1 MKKVF
6 STFILISCVLCV
18 FSTAAFYLSNL
29 PESSGKLLLND
40 TPDAVNDYYT
50 INEDV
55 VLNDFVNLN
64 DTLSTDS
71 TNTWSVV
78 TAPAHGVIVLDTN
91 GHFQYTPN
99 LNYSGADTIAY
110 QMCDIDGDC
119 DTAFIY
125 IVINAVNDMPVTVN
139 DTTTTVEDNA
149 VNIDVATNDSDID
162 GNVVATSVTVPV
174 QPAHGTATV
183 DNLTGIITYTP
194 NLNFWGTETFAYSIC
209 DDGTPLPSACNTGY
223 VVVNVTPVNDA
234 GLPVTNNDYAYTPSY
249 SPVTINVLYNDNFGD
264 VPCTC
269 AISATN
275 GAHGTTSINTN
286 GTPTNPVDDK
296 VVYTPNTSYHGPD
309 SFTYTI
315 TDIDGETS
323 TATVYMDVTSMF
335 APTLT
340 APVNNATSQM
350 PNAFLVWTA
359 VPSAFSYK
367 AQVSTDSLFT
377 TTKDYYTTL
386 TATNADHL
394 NFNTTYYWRVKAYG
408 VSESDSC
415 GWSEIKKFK
424 VIKTVTIT
432 APVNNA
438 QNRAVSM
445 LFKWNAITGISNYE
459 YQIDSSLS
467 FTSPLFVRSSVASNK
482 TEVYSK
488 NIAFNTNYHLR
499 MRAMHA
505 TDTSDWSAVLNFR
518 TIDTVNLRNPGNDSV
533 NFSPIVQFEWD
544 WLGSKHYEY
553 LLATD
558 SLFTTAVS
566 KIIDTNH
573 VIVIATAPYDTLV
586 REFSDTLR
594 FGQKYFWKVRGVN
607 SFGTSQWSAEWNFTT
622 VDKVTLVAPAD
633 GGVNVSTLPVF
644 VWKKIDNI
652 GFYNMELDTSSSFTN
667 PVYKTFS
674 SSLASDT
681 IYTELKPYTTYY
693 WRMRAATSVDSTDW
707 SAPYHFTTASPYGI
721 TDNLANGN
729 INIYPN
735 PSITG
740 KVNIQIPA
748 INSQK
753 INLTVVNMVG
763 QEIYSEALQ
772 LKSGN
777 NLFTINL
784 QNNENGIYFIRLQS
798 DDYTL
803 SRKIILNR

>member
-6 STFILISCVLCV
+6 STFILILSVLCV
-18 FSTAAFYLSNL
+18 FSTAAFYLSSL
-29 PESSGKLLLND
+29 PKSSGRLLLND
-40 TPDAVNDYYT
+40 TPVAVNDYFT

-55 VLNDFVNLN
+55 VLNDFVSLN

-71 TNTWSVV
+71 TNTWSLV

-91 GHFQYTPN
+91 GHFQYTPA
-99 LNYSGADTIAY
+99 LNFSGADTIAY
-110 QMCDIDGDC
+110 KLCDFDGDC
-119 DTAFIY
+119 DTAYIY

-149 VNIDVATNDSDID
+149 VTIDVASNDSDID
-162 GNVVATSVTVPV
+162 GNIVATSVTVPV
-174 QPAHGTATV
+174 QPLHGTATV

-194 NLNFWGTETFAYSIC
+194 NLNFWGIETFAYSIC
-209 DDGTPLPSACNTGY
+209 DDGSPLPSACNTGH
-223 VVVNVTPVNDA
+223 VVINVTPVNDA
-234 GLPVTNNDYAYTPSY
+234 GLPVSNNDYAYTTSY

-296 VVYTPNTSYHGPD
+296 VVYTPNSSYHGPD

-323 TATVYMDVTSMF
+323 TSTVYMDVTSMF

-359 VPSAFSYK
+359 VPSAFNYK

-377 TTKDYYTTL
+377 TTKDYTTSL
-386 TATNADHL
+386 TAVNADHL
-394 NFNTTYYWRVKAYG
+394 MFNTTYYWRVKAYG
-408 VSESDSC
+408 VSDSC

-424 VIKTVTIT
+424 VINTVTIT
-432 APVNNA
+432 MPSNNA

-445 LFKWNAITGISNYE
+445 LFKWNAITGITNYE

-467 FTSPLFVRSSVASNK
+467 FSSPLFFGASVASNK

-488 NIAFNTNYHLR
+488 NIAFGTNYHLR
-499 MRAMHA
+499 MRALHA
-505 TDTSDWSAVLNFR
+505 ADTSDWSAILNFR
-518 TIDTVNLRNPGNDSV
+518 TIDTVILRKPITDSINSGPV
-533 NFSPIVQFEWD
+533 VKFEWD
-544 WLGSKHYEY
+544 WLGSTRYEY

-558 SLFTTAVS
+558 SLFTTTVS
-566 KIIDTNH
+566 KLVDTTH
-573 VIVIATAPYDTLV
+573 VIANSSDTLIRV
-586 REFSDTLR
+586 FSDTLS
-594 FGQKYFWKVRGVN
+594 FGQKYYWKVRGVN
-607 SFGTSQWSAEWNFTT
+607 AFGNSPWSEERNFSTI
-622 VDKVTLVAPAD
+622 DKVTLLTPAD

-644 VWKKIDNI
+644 AWEKIPNI

-667 PVYKTFS
+667 PVYKTFGS
-674 SSLASDT
+674 GLASDT

-729 INIYPN
+729 ISIYPN
-735 PSITG
+735 PTITG

-748 INSQK
+748 ISSQK

-763 QEIYSEALQ
+763 QEIYSETLQ

-798 DDYTL
+798 DEYTL
-803 SRKIILNR
+803 TRKIILNR